1 MVEYVGET
9 VRRSVVG
16 LREAREYDARC
27 GAGTYV
33 FGMSASSGLCTD
45 ATSVRLLALLEEHKR
60 IILQSIPRCGAG
72 ICVFGMPPRAC
83 GPV

>member
-45 ATSVRLLALLEEHKR
+45 ATSVRSFIFNK
-60 IILQSIPRCGAG
+60 
-72 ICVFGMPPRAC
+72 M
-83 GPV
+83 

>member
-16 LREAREYDARC
+16 LREARDYDARC

-33 FGMSASSGLCTD
+33 FGMSAGFCMD
-45 ATSVRLLALLEEHKR
+45 ATTVGIISRDGALTPE
-60 IILQSIPRCGAG
+60 
-72 ICVFGMPPRAC
+72 ICSPIASAC
-83 GPV
+83 SA

>member
-16 LREAREYDARC
+16 LRETRDYDARC

-33 FGMSASSGLCTD
+33 FGMSAGLCMD
-45 ATSVRLLALLEEHKR
+45 ATTVRMMSFDGAL
-60 IILQSIPRCGAG
+60 IPE
-72 ICVFGMPPRAC
+72 ICRDL
-83 GPV
+83 